1 MIKINGAE
9 PKGFRINGS
18 EVKKLIYNGQIV
30 WEGWSPYGNIAPEH
44 GSTIRTALID
54 DNINTYFSFTST
66 ISLVSIAFDAV
77 NLCDQVEILASGTEV
92 IVSVHFSD
100 GTSTSQTFALDSTKR
115 AYTMSFDEKQV
126 ANVQLKVDRGKSCR
140 AYEFYLY
147 GKVKL

>member
-30 WEGWSPYGNIAPEH
+30 WEGWSPYENIAPEY
-44 GSTIRTALID
+44 GITTRTALID
-54 DNINTYFSFTST
+54 DNINTYFSFTSL

-100 GTSTSQTFALDSTKR
+100 GTSASQTFALDSTKR
-115 AYTMSFDEKQV
+115 AYTMSFVEKQV
-126 ANVQLKVDRGKSCR
+126 TQVRLRVNRGESCR
-140 AYEFYLY
+140 AYEVYLY